1 MTKQYIAR
9 QSVGRFRSGDIV
21 GGLSDVQIQG
31 LLERGVIEEVKE
43 SSEAKPAASSKN
55 TKEAKVDG

>member
-21 GGLSDVQIQG
+21 GGLNDSQISD
-31 LLERGVIEEVKE
+31 LEQKGIIEEVKE
-43 SSEAKPAASSKN
+43 TPETKPTASTK
-55 TKEAKVDG
+55 TIKEAKVDG

>member
-21 GGLSDVQIQG
+21 GGLSDAQIQD
-31 LLERGVIEEVKE
+31 LLERGLIEEVKE
-43 SSEAKPAASSKN
+43 TSEAKPAAPSKT
-55 TKEAKVDG
+55 TKEVKVDG